1 MGDRAHS
8 RIAALGDR
16 VRVEMGFAHR
26 WDHEVDFILR
36 AKA

>member
-8 RIAALGDR
+8 HIAALGDR
-16 VRVEMGFAHR
+16 VRVEMGFTRR
-26 WDHEVDFILR
+26 WDHGVDFIRR